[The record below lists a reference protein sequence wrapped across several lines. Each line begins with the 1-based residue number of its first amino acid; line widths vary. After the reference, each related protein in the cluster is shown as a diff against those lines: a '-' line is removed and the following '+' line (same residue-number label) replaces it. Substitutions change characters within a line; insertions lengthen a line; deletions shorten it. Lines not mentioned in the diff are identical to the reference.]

1 MPDPDPK
8 MGNVD
13 SDDPVTAGS
22 QLGQVQPAAY
32 EHRPA
37 DPAPLAHDEIVDYTA
52 EPGGSLTATTTV
64 R

>member
-22 QLGQVQPAAY
+22 QLGLVQPAAY

-37 DPAPLAHDEIVDYTA
+37 EIVDYTA

>member
-1 MPDPDPK
+1 MVND
-8 MGNVD
+8 D

-22 QLGQVQPAAY
+22 QLGLVQPAAY

-37 DPAPLAHDEIVDYTA
+37 DPTPLAHDEIVDYTA

>member
-13 SDDPVTAGS
+13 SDHPVTAGS
-22 QLGQVQPAAY
+22 QLGLVQPAAY

-37 DPAPLAHDEIVDYTA
+37 EIVDYTA

>member
-1 MPDPDPK
+1 MVPDPDPK
-8 MGNVD
+8 MGNVY
-13 SDDPVTAGS
+13 SDHPVTAGS
-22 QLGQVQPAAY
+22 QLGLVHPAAY

-37 DPAPLAHDEIVDYTA
+37 EIVDFTV